1 MSAGAMGAMGAGEVL
16 PGTVWSGP
24 VPPGAAPSGPMP
36 PAPGHPAP
44 GHPAPGHP
52 APGRPTRGRSAH
64 GGSATSG
71 PARAA
76 LRGHRASF
84 AGTAVAALFAAT
96 VVSAST
102 MLLASTG
109 TKSAPAAARRALAA
123 SEVGIM
129 ATAFLLVSVYLS
141 VFVLASTMGT
151 AVTQQHR
158 EFAMLRAIGA
168 RPWQIR
174 RAVAAQ
180 AVAAAVPS
188 AVAGFLLGGVLARWW
203 FAGMAEH
210 GLIPPGVGFTF
221 SWVALPVCL
230 AVATVTSA
238 LAGVLAASRF
248 AALRPA
254 RALREAGAGRRK
266 LGLLRLPLGLAAI
279 AGGAFVSRLSA
290 DRPEKAGDGAFI
302 VLLLFCFGVG
312 LLGPRIV
319 GPVAWLVARS
329 AGRLGSAAEL
339 AMLNVTT
346 QARRFSAAVVPLVLV
361 VAFGTTKIAMHT
373 TARHVTGSAGPA
385 RSVWMDYV
393 GTGLYAGFAAIAAA
407 NTLAMITIE
416 RRRDLALL
424 RVIGSRPRQV
434 RSMAAWEAAVVAGT
448 ALLLGTA
455 IALCTLAPVLRS
467 LYGSPLPY
475 LPWPAVLGISGGVL
489 LLTLLATGLPVHA
502 ALRRR
507 AVETLAAT

>member
-1 MSAGAMGAMGAGEVL
+1 MSRTGAGRTGAGPAGAGR
-16 PGTVWSGP
+16 
-24 VPPGAAPSGPMP
+24 
-36 PAPGHPAP
+36 APG
-44 GHPAPGHP
+44 
-52 APGRPTRGRSAH
+52 GR
-64 GGSATSG
+64 ATSG
-71 PARAA
+71 LARAA

-102 MLLASTG
+102 MLLAATG
-109 TKSAPAAARRALAA
+109 AAAAPAAARRALAA
-123 SEVGIM
+123 SDVGLM
-129 ATAFLLVSVYLS
+129 ATGLLIVSIYLS

-188 AVAGFLLGGVLARWW
+188 AVAGFALGGVVARWW
-203 FAGMAEH
+203 FAGMADH

-221 SWVALPVCL
+221 GWVALPVCL

-254 RALREAGAGRRK
+254 RALEEAAAGRRE
-266 LGLLRLPLGLAAI
+266 LGLLRLPLGLAAVV
-279 AGGAFVSRLSA
+279 GGVLVSRILA
-290 DRPEKAGDGAFI
+290 DRPEKAGSGAFV

-346 QARRFSAAVVPLVLV
+346 QSRRFSAAVVPLILV

-373 TARHVTGSAGPA
+373 TALHETGSAGPA
-385 RSVWMDYV
+385 TSVWMDYV

-407 NTLAMITIE
+407 NTLAMITAE

-424 RVIGSRPRQV
+424 RLIGTHPRRV
-434 RSMAAWEAAVVAGT
+434 RSMAAWEAAVVAAT
-448 ALLLGTA
+448 ALLLGGA
-455 IALCTLAPVLRS
+455 IALCTLAPMLRAA
-467 LYGSPLPY
+467 YGNPLPY
-475 LPWPAVLGISGGVL
+475 LPWTTALGISGGVL
-489 LLTLLATGLPVHA
+489 LLALLATGLPVHA

-507 AVETLAAT
+507 ATETLAAA

>member
-1 MSAGAMGAMGAGEVL
+1 MS
-16 PGTVWSGP
+16 
-24 VPPGAAPSGPMP
+24 
-36 PAPGHPAP
+36 
-44 GHPAPGHP
+44 
-52 APGRPTRGRSAH
+52 
-64 GGSATSG
+64 GGSAAGPRSGAGFRAGTGGGAKVGAGADGPPAKGRATSG
-71 PARAA
+71 LARAA

-84 AGTAVAALFAAT
+84 TGTALAALFAAT

-102 MLLASTG
+102 MLLAATG
-109 TKSAPAAARRALAA
+109 AEDVPPAARRAMAA
-123 SEVGIM
+123 SEIGVM
-129 ATAFLLVSVYLS
+129 AAGFLIVSVYLS
-141 VFVLASTMGT
+141 VFVIASTMGT

-188 AVAGFLLGGVLARWW
+188 AVAGFALGGVLARWW
-203 FAGMAEH
+203 FGGMADH
-210 GLIPPGVGFTF
+210 GLIPPGVAFTF

-248 AALRPA
+248 AGLRPA
-254 RALREAGAGRRK
+254 RALEEAAAGRRE
-266 LGLLRLPLGLAAI
+266 LGLLRLPLGLAAV
-279 AGGAFVSRLSA
+279 AGGVVVSSVLARQ
-290 DRPEKAGDGAFI
+290 PEKAGQGAFL

-329 AGRLGSAAEL
+329 ADRLGSSAEL

-346 QARRFSAAVVPLVLV
+346 QSRRFSAAVVPLVLV

-373 TARHVTGSAGPA
+373 TALHRTGSAGPA
-385 RSVWMDYV
+385 PSVWMDYAV
-393 GTGLYAGFAAIAAA
+393 TGLYAGFAAIAAA
-407 NTLAMITIE
+407 NTLAMITTE

-424 RVIGSRPRQV
+424 RLIGTHPLRL
-434 RSMAAWEAAVVAGT
+434 RSMAAWESAVVAAT

-455 IALCTLAPVLRS
+455 IALCTLAPLLRS
-467 LYGSPLPY
+467 AYGSALPY
-475 LPWPAVLGISGGVL
+475 LPWTTVLGISGGVL

-502 ALRRR
+502 TLRRR
-507 AVETLAAT
+507 ATETLAAA